1 MVAALDVAWYR
12 PSMVNFLCKNMQNS
26 VSLTSLKIFCD
37 VTFKHRATAGP
48 LMNCRAPK
56 NIGAEAPPIGDRM
69 RHKRQLSEAISGGRG
84 LKRLGINFVYNFAHI
99 TLRDG
104 RNGSKNPG
112 RRAGFSF

>member
-1 MVAALDVAWYR
+1 MFMVAALDVAWYR

-48 LMNCRAPK
+48 LMNCQAPK

-84 LKRLGINFVYNFAHI
+84 LK
-99 TLRDG
+99 
-104 RNGSKNPG
+104 
-112 RRAGFSF
+112 